1 MAYDSADPMEPED
14 APAAVNYRALILN
27 ADNEVVRAERLMAVG
42 YGTAVAIA
50 RAMAGEHSVEL
61 WQGSRCIERLH
72 PPEATGV

>member
-1 MAYDSADPMEPED
+1 MAYDPADPAQTED
-14 APAAVNYRALILN
+14 SPAAVSYRALILN
-27 ADNEVVRAERLMAVG
+27 ADNEVVRAEKLMAVG

-61 WQGSRCIERLH
+61 WLGSRCIERLH